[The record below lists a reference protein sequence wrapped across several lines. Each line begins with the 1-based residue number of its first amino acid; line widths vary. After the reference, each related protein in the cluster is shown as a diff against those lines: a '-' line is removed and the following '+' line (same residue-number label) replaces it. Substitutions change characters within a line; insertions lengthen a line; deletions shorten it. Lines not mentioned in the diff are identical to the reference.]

1 MKLLHPWLLLL
12 FLIYVPL
19 LVNYFKRKKD
29 SEPSIEVSSLR
40 ALVSHHNTWRT
51 KLMTACFIL
60 KLLAIGCLIIAICRP
75 QKHDAKLHMQS
86 EGTDIVLALDLSTSM
101 LESDLQPNRFEAAK
115 QIASDFVQRRD
126 DDNLGL
132 VGFGAESL
140 TFTPLTQDIPTV
152 LSSLRTLSPGMLG
165 GQTALGDGLLNAT
178 NRVLGGKAVSKSVIL
193 LTDGRNTAG
202 EVTPLMAADVAKQK
216 GVKVYTIGVGA
227 DANAQMR
234 AMMSMMPTD
243 VANSDLDEETLK
255 QIADLTGGQY
265 FRATDNATLQK
276 VFNEI
281 DKLEKSKIE
290 SDNYVRWQDNFT
302 PWIAAALLLLLI
314 AYLCRYTLL
323 RRIP

>member
-12 FLIYVPL
+12 FLIYIPL
-19 LVNYFKRKKD
+19 TINYFKRKKD
-29 SEPSIEVSSLR
+29 SEPSLEVSSLR
-40 ALVSHHNTWRT
+40 ALASHRNTWRT
-51 KLMTACFIL
+51 KLMTVCFIFR
-60 KLLAIGCLIIAICRP
+60 LLAIGCIIIALCRP

-101 LESDLQPNRFEAAK
+101 LESDLQPNRFEAAR
-115 QIASDFVQRRD
+115 QIASNFVQHRE

-140 TFTPLTQDIPTV
+140 TFTPLTQDVPTV
-152 LSSLRTLSPGMLG
+152 ISALRTLSPGMLG
-165 GQTALGDGLLNAT
+165 GQTALGDGLLNAV

-216 GVKVYTIGVGA
+216 GVKVYTIGVGS
-227 DANAQMR
+227 DMNTEL
-234 AMMSMMPTD
+234 MSMMPSGVT
-243 VANSDLDEETLK
+243 NSDLDEETLK
-255 QIADLTGGQY
+255 QISDLTGGQY

-314 AYLCRYTLL
+314 AYVCRYTLL

>member
-12 FLIYVPL
+12 FLLFIPL
-19 LVNYFKRKKD
+19 IVNYIRRKKN
-29 SEPSIEVSSLR
+29 SEPTIEVSSLR
-40 ALVSHHNTWRT
+40 ALVGHHNTWRT
-51 KLMTACFIL
+51 KLMTICFVL
-60 KLLAIGCLIIAICRP
+60 RLLAVGCIIIALCRP
-75 QKHDAKLHMQS
+75 QKHDARMHLQS

-101 LESDLQPNRFEAAK
+101 TEIDLQPNRFEAAR
-115 QIASDFVQRRD
+115 QIAANFVQHRQ

-140 TFTPLTQDIPTV
+140 TFTPLTQDVPTV
-152 LSSLRTLSPGMLG
+152 ISALKTLSPGMLG
-165 GQTALGDGLLNAT
+165 GQTALGDGLLNAV
-178 NRVLGGKAVSKSVIL
+178 NRVLGGNAVSKSIIL

-227 DANAQMR
+227 EMDPRMA
-234 AMMSMMPTD
+234 SMLPTGA
-243 VANSDLDEETLK
+243 VSSDLDEETLQ
-255 QIADLTGGQY
+255 QISDMTGGQY

-314 AYLCRYTLL
+314 AYVCRYTLL